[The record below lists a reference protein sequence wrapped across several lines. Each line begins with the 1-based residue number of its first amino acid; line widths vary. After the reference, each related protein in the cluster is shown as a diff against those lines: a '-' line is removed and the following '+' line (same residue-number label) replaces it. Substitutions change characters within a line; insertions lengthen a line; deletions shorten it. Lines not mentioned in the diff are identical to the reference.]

1 MAKIKLANYT
11 LINKKVFI
19 FLLDIKFLF
28 LYIGY
33 ITKSVRNFHR
43 NKRRINPCT
52 KLATFISVLF
62 YIGFLYSLELI
73 LPLLLLYGIRC

>member
-52 KLATFISVLF
+52 KLATFI
-62 YIGFLYSLELI
+62 YPTG
-73 LPLLLLYGIRC
+73 RKTT